1 MIRAF
6 AVVALAGLAGCASV
20 PPEAPTCPTEHQA
33 ADFVRQYVA
42 RQQIALP
49 PESMTMEG
57 ALCGRDKVARLLAEP
72 YGRVVGY
79 KAGLTN
85 PAVQKRFNYGQPI
98 RGTLFERMLVRDGAE
113 VPANFGARP
122 VFEADL
128 VVEVKDTGIADAKTP
143 LEVLQPV
150 GDLPVHRAARPHL
163 HRSGED
169 HRPGARLRQR
179 CGTAGRAGRGN
190 PGGSDAGAGR
200 LAARHDGA
208 ARRRQRQGTRLGQ
221 GQRDAR
227 PPAELG
233 DLARRRP
240 AQVRC
245 GGEARRPAVARLVH
259 QADPADARAHRRFR
273 AVYDGLPGTPVVAV
287 RFR

>member
-143 LEVLQPV
+143 LEVLQHLSAIYPFIELPDLTYTDPAKITGPALAYANVAARLGVLGTAIPV
-150 GDLPVHRAARPHL
+150 VPTQALADSLRDMTVRLVDGSGKELDSGKGSATLDHPLNSVIWLVADLRKSGVAVKPGDLL
-163 HRSGED
+163 S
-169 HRPGARLRQR
+169 L
-179 CGTAGRAGRGN
+179 
-190 PGGSDAGAGR
+190 GSF
-200 LAARHDGA
+200 
-208 ARRRQRQGTRLGQ
+208 TRLI
-221 GQRDAR
+221 
-227 PPAELG
+227 PPTPGLT
-233 DLARRRP
+233 
-240 AQVRC
+240 V
-245 GGEARRPAVARLVH
+245 
-259 QADPADARAHRRFR
+259 R